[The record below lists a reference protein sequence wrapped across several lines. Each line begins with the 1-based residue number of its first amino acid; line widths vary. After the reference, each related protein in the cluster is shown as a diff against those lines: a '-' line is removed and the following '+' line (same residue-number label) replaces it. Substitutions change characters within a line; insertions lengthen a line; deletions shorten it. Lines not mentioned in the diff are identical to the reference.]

1 MPPNPP
7 VTFVPNTL
15 HYHDAAQRVG
25 LQNDIFLWGLIVV
38 EHGFAKEIVN
48 KVPGSGK
55 GIYRWDPYFW
65 RVVEQL
71 KDKMYKD
78 FCGGHSPDGEVAG
91 AGGGSGRS
99 GRSGGGEVIGIL
111 PTLFRFR

>member
-7 VTFVPNTL
+7 APFVPHTL
-15 HYHDAAQRVG
+15 HYREAAQRVG
-25 LQNDIFLWGLIVV
+25 LQNDMFLWGLIVA
-38 EHGFAKEIVN
+38 EHGFAKGIVN

-65 RVVEQL
+65 RVVEQV

-78 FCGGHSPDGEVAG
+78 FCDRDSEVADV
-91 AGGGSGRS
+91 GGSGRS
-99 GRSGGGEVIGIL
+99 GGSGGDEVVGVL
-111 PTLFRFR
+111 PTVFSV